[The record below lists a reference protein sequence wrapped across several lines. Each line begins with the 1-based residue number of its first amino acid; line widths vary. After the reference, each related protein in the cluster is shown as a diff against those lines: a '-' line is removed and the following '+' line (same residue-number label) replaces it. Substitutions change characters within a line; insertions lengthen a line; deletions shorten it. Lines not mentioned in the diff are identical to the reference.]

1 MKYDIITN
9 LPSGKKVA
17 GIYKIENL
25 INHKVYIGQ
34 SLDVYRRFMA
44 HINAKDITKFHNS
57 LRKYGYKNF
66 SFELIKETYD
76 LNYWEHFLVK
86 LYKATDDRYGYNMVE
101 GGMSDNWGYV
111 NDLVRKGII
120 KPYKMT
126 EEQIKKRQQAR
137 FGLKVSPEGRKSLSM
152 KLRKYTK
159 EHPEVVYKRVKWM
172 YEMSKDEKE
181 GYRLKQRLASHKRK
195 DILCLETGEK
205 FLSERDVCSKLN
217 ISRTKLRKIIKLK
230 ESYKGFHYEKI
241 N

>member
-9 LPSGKKVA
+9 LPSGKRIA

-34 SLDVYRRFMA
+34 SLDVYRRFIA
-44 HINAKDITKFHNS
+44 HINAKDTTKFHNS
-57 LRKYGYKNF
+57 LKKYGFENF
-66 SFELIKETYD
+66 SFDLIKETYD

-86 LYKATDDRYGYNMVE
+86 LYKATDERYGYNMVE

-111 NDLVRKGII
+111 NDLVHKGII

-137 FGLKVSPEGRKSLSM
+137 FGLKVSPEGRRSLSI
-152 KLRKYTK
+152 KLKRYT
-159 EHPEVVYKRVKWM
+159 EGHPEVVYKRVKWI
-172 YEMSKDEKE
+172 YEMSEEEKKA
-181 GYRLKQRLASHKRK
+181 YKLKQQQNNPRRK
-195 DILCLETGEK
+195 SIKCVETGEV
-205 FLSERDVCSKLN
+205 FLSKNEALK
-217 ISRTKLRKIIKLK
+217 KLK
-230 ESYKGFHYEKI
+230 IGFYSLHKLLEQNIEYRGKHYECC

>member
-1 MKYDIITN
+1 MKYDIKTN
-9 LPSGKKVA
+9 LPSGKRVA

-34 SLDVYRRFMA
+34 SLDVYRRFIA
-44 HINAKDITKFHNS
+44 HINAKDTTKFHNS

-76 LNYWEHFLVK
+76 LNYWEYILVK
-86 LYKATDDRYGYNMVE
+86 LYKATDERYGYNMVE

-111 NDLVRKGII
+111 NDLVHKGII

-126 EEQIKKRQQAR
+126 EEQIKKRKQAR

-152 KLRKYTK
+152 KLKRYTE
-159 EHPEVVYKRVKWM
+159 EHPEVVYKRVKWI
-172 YEMSKDEKE
+172 YEMSKEEKE
-181 GYRLKQRLASHKRK
+181 EYRLKQRLLNPKRK

-205 FLSERDVCSKLN
+205 YLSERDACSKLD

-230 ESYKGFHYEKI
+230 ESYKGFHYEKV

>member
-34 SLDVYRRFMA
+34 SLDVYRRFIA
-44 HINAKDITKFHNS
+44 HINAKDTTKFHNS

-86 LYKATDDRYGYNMVE
+86 LYKSTDERYGYNMVE
-101 GGMSDNWGYV
+101 GGKSDNWGYV
-111 NDLVRKGII
+111 NNLLQKGII

-126 EEQIKKRQQAR
+126 EEQIKKRQLAR

-152 KLRKYTK
+152 KLKRYTK
-159 EHPEVVYKRVKWM
+159 EHPEVVYKRTKWL
-172 YEMSKDEKE
+172 YEMSEKE
-181 GYRLKQRLASHKRK
+181 KEEYRLKQQQNNPRRK
-195 DILCLETGEK
+195 NVKCVETGEVY
-205 FLSERDVCSKLN
+205 LSEREVRD
-217 ISRTKLRKIIKLK
+217 KLK
-230 ESYKGFHYEKI
+230 IGYYTLHKLLEQNIEYEGKHYEYY

>member
-34 SLDVYRRFMA
+34 SLDVYRRFVA

-76 LNYWEHFLVK
+76 LNYWERFLVK
-86 LYKATDDRYGYNMVE
+86 LYKATDDRYGYNMVD
-101 GGMSDNWGYV
+101 GGNSDNWGYV

-159 EHPEVVYKRVKWM
+159 EHPEVVYKRVKWI

-181 GYRLKQRLASHKRK
+181 EYRLKQRLASHKRK

-205 FLSERDVCSKLN
+205 FLSERDICSKLN
-217 ISRTKLRKIIKLK
+217 ISRTKLRKIIRLK
-230 ESYKGFHYEKI
+230 ESYKGFHYEK
-241 N
+241 NN